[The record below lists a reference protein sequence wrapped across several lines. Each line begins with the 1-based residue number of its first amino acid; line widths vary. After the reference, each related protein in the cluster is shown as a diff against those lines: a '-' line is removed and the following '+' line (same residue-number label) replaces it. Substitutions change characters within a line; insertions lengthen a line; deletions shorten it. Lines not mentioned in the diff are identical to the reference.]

1 VGRFSTLPTTI
12 PRRMAE
18 RAAIVTGASRGIGL
32 AIAEALAQDGYGLTV
47 AARKPDTLAQTAE
60 RLRADGH
67 EVEDVAG
74 NMGDEEAVR
83 AVVERHRERFG
94 RLDVLVNNAGVGIGA
109 AAHEQQTK
117 YVDLQIAVNLRAIIL
132 FYRECAE
139 MLRAAGAE
147 HRKAL
152 VVNLSS
158 IAGKSGQAWLS
169 VYSATKAAVVGY
181 TQSMNKELA
190 TDGVKSVAFCP
201 AFVDTDMTDFAKG
214 TVPAEEM
221 MRPEDMGEAV
231 RFLLRLSP
239 ACLVPEMV
247 FERPGEQL

>member
-1 VGRFSTLPTTI
+1 
-12 PRRMAE
+12 MAE
-18 RAAIVTGASRGIGL
+18 RAAIVTGASRGIGR

-47 AARKPDTLAQTAE
+47 SARKPHTLAQAAE

-74 NMGDEEAVR
+74 NMADEEAVR

-109 AAHEQQTK
+109 AVHEQQTK

-139 MLRAAGAE
+139 LLRAAGAE

-158 IAGKSGQAWLS
+158 FAGKSGQAWLS

-181 TQSMNKELA
+181 TQAMNKELA

-201 AFVDTDMTDFAKG
+201 AFVDTDMTDFVKG
-214 TVPAEEM
+214 TVSAEEM
-221 MRPEDMGEAV
+221 MRPEDMAEAV

-239 ACLVPEMV
+239 ACVVPEIV
-247 FERPGEQL
+247 FQRPGEQL

>member
-1 VGRFSTLPTTI
+1 
-12 PRRMAE
+12 
-18 RAAIVTGASRGIGL
+18 
-32 AIAEALAQDGYGLTV
+32 
-47 AARKPDTLAQTAE
+47 
-60 RLRADGH
+60 
-67 EVEDVAG
+67 
-74 NMGDEEAVR
+74 
-83 AVVERHRERFG
+83 
-94 RLDVLVNNAGVGIGA
+94 VLVNNAGLGIGA
-109 AAHEQQTK
+109 AVHEHQTK

-152 VVNLSS
+152 VINLSS

-181 TQSMNKELA
+181 TQAMNKELA
-190 TDGVKSVAFCP
+190 TDGVRSVAFCP
-201 AFVDTDMTDFAKG
+201 AFVDTDMTDFVKG

-221 MRPEDMGEAV
+221 MRPEDIGEAV